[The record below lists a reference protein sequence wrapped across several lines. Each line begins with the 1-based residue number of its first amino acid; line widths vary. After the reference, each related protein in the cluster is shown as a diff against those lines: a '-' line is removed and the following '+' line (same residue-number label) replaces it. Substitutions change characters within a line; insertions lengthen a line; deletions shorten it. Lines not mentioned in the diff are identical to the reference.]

1 MRRDHLASLDQLIA
15 HHLSVAEHLRRARAI
30 MAGEPPEPSR
40 TDTKLLTGPSRK
52 KAKGTPRRP
61 TKDDDEGE
69 PITME
74 LDGVDITVTAAQAQ
88 ILELLGESDDYVT
101 AAAIGEKLKLSVP
114 VVKRLIY
121 NLRGRISKAG
131 LRAQINGYR
140 KLGFR
145 LEAEGEAQ

>member
-1 MRRDHLASLDQLIA
+1 
-15 HHLSVAEHLRRARAI
+15 
-30 MAGEPPEPSR
+30 
-40 TDTKLLTGPSRK
+40 
-52 KAKGTPRRP
+52 
-61 TKDDDEGE
+61 
-69 PITME
+69 ME